1 MKIKLLFL
9 LFVIMLHHG
18 VQAQQFTIPRIVAT
32 EHNLLQ
38 YKENNQLKGS
48 TIEILNNLLEGMNIK
63 TEVEFM
69 PWARA
74 YNIAENTANTIIL
87 SMVRTPEREHKF
99 YWIGK
104 VSQLV
109 RVFISLKSTSK
120 NYVTNNQQALKN
132 VVAVTRNS
140 NSHKELLHRGFIEGK
155 NLYIVSSPK
164 RAFKLLL
171 NKKVDLIYSDPNV
184 IQDYINSETNSTAE
198 IVFAPITLVD
208 QRDSYIAINKNSD
221 ANLVKKLITNMA
233 KFSKT
238 TRYQELLVQ

>member
-1 MKIKLLFL
+1 MKIKLLFI
-9 LFVIMLHHG
+9 LFVIMLHHV
-18 VQAQQFTIPRIVAT
+18 VQAQQFAIPRIVAT

-38 YKENNQLKGS
+38 YKENNQLKGP
-48 TIEILNNLLEGMNIK
+48 TIEILNNLLKDINIK
-63 TEVEFM
+63 KEVEFM

-109 RVFISLKSTSK
+109 RVFVSLKSIPK
-120 NYVTNNQQALKN
+120 NYVTNNQQALKK

-155 NLYIVSSPK
+155 NLYIVSSPQ
-164 RAFKLLL
+164 RAFQLLL
-171 NKKVDLIYSDPNV
+171 NKKVDLIYNDPNV
-184 IQDYINSETNSTAE
+184 IEDYINSETNSSAK
-198 IVFAPITLVD
+198 IAFAPIKLVD

-221 ANLVKKLITNMA
+221 PTLVKKLRTSMA

-238 TRYQELLVQ
+238 KHYQELLVQ